1 MLNSAFNNIAEN
13 PDLDLAPEALK
24 AQMDEVDPWIYDG
37 INNGVYKCGFAKSQ
51 EAYDTATDDLLATME
66 KLEAHL
72 SDKKFLA
79 GDVFTL
85 SDIRLFVTLIRF
97 DEVYVVYFKC
107 DTRKVSEYPNVMR
120 YLRDVWKIPGVK
132 ETTKMDHIKG
142 HYFTSHTNLNCFS
155 IIPRGPNFIKQLE

>member
-1 MLNSAFNNIAEN
+1 
-13 PDLDLAPEALK
+13 
-24 AQMDEVDPWIYDG
+24 
-37 INNGVYKCGFAKSQ
+37 
-51 EAYDTATDDLLATME
+51 ME
-66 KLEAHL
+66 KLESYL
-72 SDKKFLA
+72 SDKKFLT

-120 YLRDVWKIPGVK
+120 YMRDVWKIPGVK